1 MSKFFS
7 WLGVVFNAR
16 KWQQRALK
24 AEEEWHHWKAQAGTM
39 IPAAIEPCRFCGNEA
54 LPAKANYCPKCG
66 RPQAY
71 KCPNCGVEWTPKTT
85 VAGRCA
91 ICGADSDGVPL
102 HMDTWAQWIP
112 VLNATTWLRQAASRV
127 PFFWSVEREERVIC
141 PNPTCQSENNYFAM
155 YCKCC
160 GQILHPPICPICEA
174 GVPAEEQICACHEG
188 EKSSPH
194 IARYYGNCGN
204 TL

>member
-39 IPAAIEPCRFCGNEA
+39 IPAATEPCRFCGNEA
-54 LPAKANYCPKCG
+54 LPAKANYCPRCG

-71 KCPNCGVEWTPKTT
+71 RCPNCGVEWAERTT

-91 ICGADSDGVPL
+91 ICGADSDKVPVAL
-102 HMDTWAQWIP
+102 NVWANWISARYTVNWIRYAVSHMLFSS
-112 VLNATTWLRQAASRV
+112 VATRGEV
-127 PFFWSVEREERVIC
+127 VC
-141 PNPTCQSENNYFAM
+141 PNCEAKNSFFESN
-155 YCKCC
+155 CSRC
-160 GQILHPPICPICEA
+160 GETLHPPICPICGA
-174 GVPAEEQICACHEG
+174 GVPAEGQVCTCHEG